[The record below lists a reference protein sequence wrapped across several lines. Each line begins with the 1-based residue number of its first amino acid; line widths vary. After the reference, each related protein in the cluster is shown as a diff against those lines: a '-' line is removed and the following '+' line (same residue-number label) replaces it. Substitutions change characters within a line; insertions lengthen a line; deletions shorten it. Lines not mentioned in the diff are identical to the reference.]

1 MERPVRLYVMERKI
15 TLEEPALQCIDPFYS
30 DQSTD
35 TDGDRESVETL
46 GEEHSDDGTETF
58 GEVSD
63 YTARMPDSTTRFMMQ
78 TMV

>member
-1 MERPVRLYVMERKI
+1 MERPVRLYVMERRI
-15 TLEEPALQCIDPFYS
+15 TLEEPVLQQIDPYYS
-30 DQSTD
+30 DQSTY

-46 GEEHSDDGTETF
+46 GEEYSDDGTETF

-63 YTARMPDSTTRFMMQ
+63 YTVRMPDSLTRFMLQ